1 MDVSAYQMVEN
12 PAFAFAKMTVAPSS
26 VKIASVIPR
35 KVAAR
40 HKLATITYM
49 RDSQETVAKTT
60 TASTR
65 RKGMKAAVLPKRKS

>member
-12 PAFAFAKMTVAPSS
+12 PAFAFVKMTVAPSS

-40 HKLATITYM
+40 HKLATIM
-49 RDSQETVAKTT
+49 RESQETVAKTT